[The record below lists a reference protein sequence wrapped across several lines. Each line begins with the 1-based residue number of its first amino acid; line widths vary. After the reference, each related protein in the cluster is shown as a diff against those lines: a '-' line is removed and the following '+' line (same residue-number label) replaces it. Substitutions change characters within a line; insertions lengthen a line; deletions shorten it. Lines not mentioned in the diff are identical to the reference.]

1 VLIRNQSGSV
11 ERPHAKGLMGSK
23 EDRILSLLDR
33 ITFTLESH
41 MRRFVST
48 ISSKGQVTI
57 PADIRRKLGVNARD
71 KIAFILTDDEKVEV
85 RPVRFTL
92 ESVFGSV
99 KALPNESLDLDREIH
114 DATKEAVARKMRRL
128 NRQ

>member
-1 VLIRNQSGSV
+1 M
-11 ERPHAKGLMGSK
+11 K
-23 EDRILSLLDR
+23 
-33 ITFTLESH
+33 TFE
-41 MRRFVST
+41 ST

-57 PADIRRKLGVNARD
+57 PIDVRRQLGLNAGD
-71 KIAFILTDDEKVEV
+71 TITFVATDDGKVEI

-99 KALPNESLDLDREIH
+99 KALPNESLDLEREIEE
-114 DATKEAVARKMRRL
+114 ATEESVARKMRRL